1 MRLDRKHSWLHRH
14 SSAELEFCEMN
25 EHVLERGSSHL
36 EICNESFLVQ
46 VIHHCEDVAEASLR
60 VRDGLLHLLAFSI
73 LMGLAINL
81 VDNLCILLAV
91 KLLVDG

>member
-14 SSAELEFCEMN
+14 PSAELELCEMN
-25 EHVLERGSSHL
+25 EHVLERGTSHL
-36 EICNESFLVQ
+36 EICDESFFVQ

-60 VRDGLLHLLAFSI
+60 VLDSLLHLLILSI

-81 VDNLCILLAV
+81 VDNL
-91 KLLVDG
+91 